1 MARCVLVVLVA
12 AFAADS
18 VVAQE
23 KVISASKAW
32 VKAPAAGETTAT
44 AFVVVDNPTMYDVY
58 LVSAS
63 TDAAGSVQFQRA
75 AKTADGK
82 PEPVSA
88 LTAPA
93 YGMVELK
100 SDGVYLLLSDLKR
113 PIKPGDSVVLT
124 LTTDGGVALE
134 ATAQVRKT

>member
-1 MARCVLVVLVA
+1 MVRTVLLLLVA
-12 AFAADS
+12 LAVDG

-23 KVISASKAW
+23 KVVSASKAW

-63 TDAAGSVQFQRA
+63 TEAAGSVQFQRA
-75 AKTADGK
+75 PKTADAK

-100 SDGVYLLLSDLKR
+100 PDGVYLVLSDLKR
-113 PIKPGDSVVLT
+113 PINPGDIVVLR
-124 LTTDGGVALE
+124 LTTDGGVVLE
-134 ATAQVRKT
+134 ATAQVRKD